1 MKAALW
7 RPVVGRCVDITRY
20 GWPGG
25 GFKSLT
31 HIFQMVWNHLDES
44 CWHQALMDLDQK
56 LARDEAKIKA
66 RSDALLFFWGSCVAN
81 DESVRLLLKLYQ
93 LYQPYIFRQTRVVE
107 CFFFF
112 TYCWFVQ
119 PEIPFPT
126 NQHLKDGAGRNL
138 GFYNLEISSLPGTL
152 PQLVP
157 FQGALVQLHDIQ
169 SVEYSE
175 VLWGPQKN
183 SIFW

>member
-1 MKAALW
+1 M
-7 RPVVGRCVDITRY
+7 
-20 GWPGG
+20 
-25 GFKSLT
+25 
-31 HIFQMVWNHLDES
+31 
-44 CWHQALMDLDQK
+44 
-56 LARDEAKIKA
+56 
-66 RSDALLFFWGSCVAN
+66 
-81 DESVRLLLKLYQ
+81 
-93 LYQPYIFRQTRVVE
+93 
-107 CFFFF
+107 
-112 TYCWFVQ
+112 Q

-126 NQHLKDGAGRNL
+126 NQRLKDGAGRNL

-183 SIFW
+183 TIFW

>member
-1 MKAALW
+1 M
-7 RPVVGRCVDITRY
+7 
-20 GWPGG
+20 
-25 GFKSLT
+25 
-31 HIFQMVWNHLDES
+31 
-44 CWHQALMDLDQK
+44 
-56 LARDEAKIKA
+56 
-66 RSDALLFFWGSCVAN
+66 
-81 DESVRLLLKLYQ
+81 
-93 LYQPYIFRQTRVVE
+93 
-107 CFFFF
+107 
-112 TYCWFVQ
+112 Q

-126 NQHLKDGAGRNL
+126 NQRLKDGAGRNL

-183 SIFW
+183 PFFGREKSDDFRFTPNKWPFNVMI